1 MGDQGE
7 QALRHRLPD
16 GGGQLVAAGCDTA
29 AQRLLNAVGF
39 KKAILGNSDWTPIL
53 EMDCNE

>member
-16 GGGQLVAAGCDTA
+16 GGGQLVAAGCHTA
-29 AQRLLNAVGF
+29 AQRLLKELGF
-39 KKAILGNSDWTPIL
+39 KKAILGNFDWTSIL
-53 EMDCNE
+53 QMDCNE